1 MDRGS
6 QHCSETEE
14 KNHCSNN
21 TRGERSELF
30 LSTGLPAGADLN
42 RAEPDQS
49 HRYGG
54 GELTLTR
61 QCATALADRLPGQCV
76 ALVLASQHLC
86 LLGCFAADN
95 FPFPEMVKS
104 RAEELSEV
112 LS

>member
-1 MDRGS
+1 MPSLGS
-6 QHCSETEE
+6 GSGHVVRHIPLWTEALNTAVKRKKKIIVVIIHVE
-14 KNHCSNN
+14 KGLRDEAECIP
-21 TRGERSELF
+21 GLF

-76 ALVLASQHLC
+76 ALV
-86 LLGCFAADN
+86 
-95 FPFPEMVKS
+95 
-104 RAEELSEV
+104 
-112 LS
+112 